1 MAAFTLF
8 PIVFLVVCLQCPFIL
23 QCGNKFHNTS
33 NLRRHVRLRHSNDR
47 PFACHLCVFRTKTN
61 YSLKVHLRSH
71 FNEKIFKCMY
81 CDKCFSGSTNR
92 DSHQRSHTGE
102 KPYKCQFCGKCFAD
116 GSVYKQHLS
125 IHSIERPYK
134 CHICGKATALSGPLK
149 SHYKRCHKIEIK
161 NAKELRMLCMGGKM
175 EDDNWK

>member
-1 MAAFTLF
+1 M
-8 PIVFLVVCLQCPFIL
+8 

-71 FNEKIFKCMY
+71 FNEKIFKCLY

-92 DSHQRSHTGE
+92 DSHQRSHTGKFFTKLVTKIERKLIFHRLSTGE
-102 KPYKCQFCGKCFAD
+102 KPYKCQFCGKAFAD

-134 CHICGKATALSGPLK
+134 CHLCGKATALSGPLK

-161 NAKELRMLCMGGKM
+161 NAKELRMLCMGGKI
-175 EDDNWK
+175 EDDN